1 MCPWVSNDS
10 LWVSFSI
17 VSFSSLSAWLRSA
30 VDKTPNEA
38 VTGNSCRLEMVS
50 LRAQIPA
57 TWCNYPLWNSG
68 VRGQLSLPVF
78 VTFQSSVSW
87 WQLCYPS
94 ILSLPPPPPLLE
106 LRRKPSAELAFRRFF
121 FFFKYQFP
129 FVPKQP
135 PIRASVCWVCRKAGT
150 GFPAPRGKVA
160 HLLFFLIR
168 FPAILQDSQRVQL
181 LLSAVGWEPPCSRS
195 LHGEALAGGKNTPP
209 KKKREN
215 RTQKQTRGDKMEPTP
230 K

>member
-1 MCPWVSNDS
+1 MP
-10 LWVSFSI
+10 I
-17 VSFSSLSAWLRSA
+17 
-30 VDKTPNEA
+30 
-38 VTGNSCRLEMVS
+38 
-50 LRAQIPA
+50 
-57 TWCNYPLWNSG
+57 
-68 VRGQLSLPVF
+68 F

-135 PIRASVCWVCRKAGT
+135 PIRACVCWVCRKPGT
-150 GFPAPRGKVA
+150 VFHAPSGEVA

-168 FPAILQDSQRVQL
+168 FPDTLQDSQRLQL
-181 LLSAVGWEPPCSRS
+181 LLSAVDWGPPCFKS
-195 LHGEALAGGKNTPP
+195 LHGDALVGGKTSPP
-209 KKKREN
+209 KQKIEHKNKLE
-215 RTQKQTRGDKMEPTP
+215 RT
-230 K
+230 

>member
-1 MCPWVSNDS
+1 MCPWVSNGS

-17 VSFSSLSAWLRSA
+17 ASFSSLSAWLCSA

-68 VRGQLSLPVF
+68 VRGQLSLPIF

-121 FFFKYQFP
+121 FLNTNFP
-129 FVPKQP
+129 LFWSNLQSGLVSAGFAERLVLCFVLPEERLP
-135 PIRASVCWVCRKAGT
+135 TCFSFWFDSLPFCGT
-150 GFPAPRGKVA
+150 VRGC
-160 HLLFFLIR
+160 
-168 FPAILQDSQRVQL
+168 SCCCQL
-181 LLSAVGWEPPCSRS
+181 
-195 LHGEALAGGKNTPP
+195 
-209 KKKREN
+209 
-215 RTQKQTRGDKMEPTP
+215 
-230 K
+230 